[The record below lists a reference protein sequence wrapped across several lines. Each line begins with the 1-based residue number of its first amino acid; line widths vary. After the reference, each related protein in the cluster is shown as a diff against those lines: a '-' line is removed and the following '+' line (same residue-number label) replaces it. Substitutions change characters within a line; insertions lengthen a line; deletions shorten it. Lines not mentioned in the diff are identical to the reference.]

1 MNAARDRNGLTAPDG
16 RFMMRAQ
23 DEFLMLRDT
32 LVRRPAGVRLAGVL
46 VLAGVLA
53 LLASPDM
60 GTHSHVG
67 ARQPFKLGLLQPS
80 VPEVVRRDACI
91 SPQKPDGFTQSP

>member
-1 MNAARDRNGLTAPDG
+1 
-16 RFMMRAQ
+16 MRHIQ

-32 LVRRPAGVRLAGVL
+32 LIRRPAGVRLGGVV

-60 GTHSHVG
+60 GPHSHG
-67 ARQPFKLGLLQPS
+67 GPRQPFKLGLLQPS
-80 VPEVVRRDACI
+80 VPEAVAQDTCI
-91 SPQKPDGFTQSP
+91 SAQKPEGFSQ